1 MKRALLLA
9 TALVVLSPV
18 GAAMASETTFHYAPG
33 SANSPIHPDHD
44 PAKDFRVLNR
54 RHITPDEARH
64 DLPNQ

>member
-9 TALVVLSPV
+9 TALVVSPV

-33 SANSPIHPDHD
+33 SANSPLHPDHD

-54 RHITPDEARH
+54 GHITRDEARH
-64 DLPNQ
+64 DLSNQ